1 MNARTKLKRAD
12 QARKRRAKM
21 TKPGWTKVSKQ
32 GAAVTLWEKDM
43 VRTRPLI
50 SPTSEPKPTQ
60 KYVSEMLDKLL
71 GHTRY

>member
-1 MNARTKLKRAD
+1 
-12 QARKRRAKM
+12 M